1 MITIGNESSANCIVR
16 FYGEGSSL
24 IEEDFPKVSAVFQG
38 KYLQS
43 RVLTDGDGKVWILI
57 GMGKPEEVT
66 ILQVKELLAKAAK
79 EVKCCE
85 ISEAVID
92 ISEFLK
98 ICGIQCVEKCVESI
112 RLGLAEGL
120 TYKKDAKA
128 GEHKI
133 FLAGIPEDQ
142 LAQAQEL
149 QREGEILGEAVTFTR
164 NLVNMPGNKLRPIDL
179 AKEIEEHVKD
189 CEIEYVLYDYD
200 KLQEMGMGA
209 LNAVGGSSEF
219 PPCMCVLRYK
229 GDPQSKE
236 ITGLVGKGVTSDTG
250 GYCLKSRDSLIG
262 MHGDMAGGAVT
273 ASVIRALAKSHA
285 RVNVT
290 CIIPICENRLT
301 AGSLLPG
308 DVITSYSGQTI
319 EILNTDAE
327 GRLILADGVS
337 YAVMEEKVT
346 SVLDIATLTG
356 AMANALGN
364 HVTGVISD
372 SDRIWSELEAA
383 SAGTGEYFC
392 RLPFYRENEKMLES
406 EIADIKNMGES
417 FCGAITAGLFIRH
430 FANQVPWIHLDI
442 AGTAHVGRPLYEFQ
456 AKGATGATIDT
467 IYRWLRG

>member
-1 MITIGNESSANCIVR
+1 MITIGNNSSANCMVR

-24 IEEDFPKVSAVFQG
+24 IEEDFPKASAVFQG

-43 RVLTDGDGKVWILI
+43 RVLTDSDGKVWILT
-57 GMGKPEEVT
+57 GMGKTGEVNV
-66 ILQVKELLAKAAK
+66 LQLKELLAKAAK
-79 EVKCCE
+79 EVKHCE
-85 ISEAVID
+85 ITEAVID

-98 ICGIQCVEKCVESI
+98 IFGIQCVEKCVESI

-120 TYKKDAKA
+120 TYKKDAKTV
-128 GEHKI
+128 EYKI
-133 FLAGIPEDQ
+133 FLSGIPEDQ
-142 LAQAQEL
+142 LPLAQEL
-149 QREGEILGEAVTFTR
+149 QREGELLGDAVIFTR
-164 NLVNMPGNKLRPIDL
+164 KLVNMPGNKLRPIDL
-179 AKEIEEHVKD
+179 AKEIKDHVKD
-189 CEIEYVLYDYD
+189 CQIEYTFYGYD

-229 GDPQSKE
+229 GDPDSSE
-236 ITGLVGKGVTSDTG
+236 TTGLVGKGVTSDTG

-273 ASVIRALAKSHA
+273 ASVMRALAKSHA

-290 CIIPICENRLT
+290 CVIPICENRLT

-346 SVLDIATLTG
+346 RVLDIATLTG
-356 AMANALGN
+356 AMANTFGY

-372 SDRIWSELEAA
+372 SDQIWRELEEA

-430 FANQVPWIHLDI
+430 FANRVPWIHLDI
-442 AGTAHVGRPLYEFQ
+442 AGTAHVGKPLYEFQ
-456 AKGATGATIDT
+456 AKGATGAVVDT
-467 IYRWLRG
+467 IYSWLKG